1 MVARKLRGSRRC
13 KCGQPLAGARAM
25 ALRRIPLGVRTSEPA
40 AAVRREDFHGS
51 MAANRTGA
59 FGRYRALPRHPVA
72 PPPESLSPRV
82 GPAQALIPQNRREA
96 VLALLLSL
104 KAAFSEEIFFRLAL
118 PLLLFRVTGSLT
130 VSHHRTDRLR
140 RRLSSAAIRLR
151 CCRQNSRYLQPKWDH
166 LCWLHCA
173 WPRPRI
179 AGCCEYP

>member
-13 KCGQPLAGARAM
+13 KCCQPLAGARAV

-104 KAAFSEEIFFRLAL
+104 KAAFIEELFFRPGAAVASVSGHGLAHGL
-118 PLLLFRVTGSLT
+118 SPPDRSIATPIILRSDSATLLSTKF
-130 VSHHRTDRLR
+130 
-140 RRLSSAAIRLR
+140 
-151 CCRQNSRYLQPKWDH
+151 RYLQPNWNH
-166 LCWLHCA
+166 LCRLHCA
-173 WPRPRI
+173 WSRPRI